1 MEITPESLTKRSS
14 AASADWAGRIS
25 RLEANQISQ
34 ERFSKVEAKLDQF
47 CELLLKVSETAQDTS
62 LRNANANERIASHFE
77 ESKRVYQLIE
87 EQGNR
92 IDEQENI
99 IHKLNEAIIEL
110 RIQNKQMSDFTSGVT
125 KVAWMVATGGV
136 IVVWWVV
143 QKWLEGAGR

>member
-1 MEITPESLTKRSS
+1 MEIPAESLVKRN
-14 AASADWAGRIS
+14 ALDCPGRIAK
-25 RLEANQISQ
+25 LEVSQISQ

-62 LRNANANERIASHFE
+62 LRNANANERIAAHFE

-92 IDEQENI
+92 INEQGVM
-99 IHKLNEAIIEL
+99 IHKLNESIIEL
-110 RIQNKQMSDFTSGVT
+110 RIQNKQMADFTSGII

-136 IVVWWVV
+136 IVVWWVI
-143 QKWLEGAGR
+143 QKWLEQAGR